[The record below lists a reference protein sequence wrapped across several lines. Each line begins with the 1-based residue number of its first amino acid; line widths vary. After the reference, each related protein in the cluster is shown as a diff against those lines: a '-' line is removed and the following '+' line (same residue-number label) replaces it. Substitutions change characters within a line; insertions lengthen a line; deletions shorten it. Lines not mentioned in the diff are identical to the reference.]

1 MTINEIIEE
10 NEELQILYSKAL
22 NTIAALERKLQ
33 KLGRENERLQKE
45 NISLKDENMKL
56 RRQNNILMRAIEIA
70 LTIRDRE
77 KQDLHLKKVLE
88 KLKETGEFKG
98 ESNGRSG

>member
-1 MTINEIIEE
+1 MTINEIIQQ
-10 NEELQILYSKAL
+10 NEELQKQYAKAI
-22 NTIAALERKLQ
+22 NTITILERKLE
-33 KLGRENERLQKE
+33 KLQKE
-45 NISLKDENMKL
+45 NQRLAEENKKLKKY
-56 RRQNNILMRAIEIA
+56 NNILMRAIEIA

>member
-1 MTINEIIEE
+1 MTVSEIIRR
-10 NEELQILYSKAL
+10 NEELELQYHKAL
-22 NTIAALERKLQ
+22 NTIAVLERKIA
-33 KLGRENERLQKE
+33 KLQKE
-45 NISLKDENMKL
+45 NKELLEENKKLKKY
-56 RRQNNILMRAIEIA
+56 NNILMRAIEIA

-98 ESNGRSG
+98 

>member
-10 NEELQILYSKAL
+10 NEELQIQYSKAL
-22 NTIAALERKLQ
+22 STIAALERKLQ
-33 KLGRENERLQKE
+33 KLERENERLQKE
-45 NISLKDENMKL
+45 NKELLEENKKLKKY
-56 RRQNNILMRAIEIA
+56 NNILMRAIEIA

-88 KLKETGEFKG
+88 KLKETGEFTKG
-98 ESNGRSG
+98 

>member
-10 NEELQILYSKAL
+10 NEELQIQYSKAL

-33 KLGRENERLQKE
+33 KLERENERLQKE

-77 KQDLHLKKVLE
+77 KQDLHLKAVLQKIKE
-88 KLKETGEFKG
+88 ETGEFKG
-98 ESNGRSG
+98 

>member
-1 MTINEIIEE
+1 MTINEIIQQ
-10 NEELQILYSKAL
+10 NEELQKQYAKAI
-22 NTIAALERKLQ
+22 NTITILERKLE
-33 KLGRENERLQKE
+33 KLQKE
-45 NISLKDENMKL
+45 NQRLAEENKKLKKY
-56 RRQNNILMRAIEIA
+56 NNILMRAIEIA

-98 ESNGRSG
+98 

>member
-10 NEELQILYSKAL
+10 NRELELQYHKAL
-22 NTIAALERKLQ
+22 NTIAVLERKIA
-33 KLGRENERLQKE
+33 KLQKE
-45 NISLKDENMKL
+45 NQRLAEENKKLKKYND
-56 RRQNNILMRAIEIA
+56 ILMRAIEIA

-88 KLKETGEFKG
+88 SIKDI
-98 ESNGRSG
+98 ESSR